1 MTVLERCD
9 RIATTTHIVY
19 SDDSTIHTVDGINVI
34 DDEVYVSC
42 KDGMMFL
49 DLDVFTLEEA
59 ANVERRMINITKL
72 NGIKYN
78 D

>member
-1 MTVLERCD
+1 MTILERCD
-9 RIATTTHIVY
+9 RIATTSHIVY

-34 DDEVYVSC
+34 DEEVYVSC

-59 ANVERRMINITKL
+59 ADVERSMINITKL

>member
-1 MTVLERCD
+1 MNILQRCD
-9 RIATTTHIVY
+9 RVANTTHIVY

-34 DDEVYVSC
+34 EDEVYVSC
-42 KDGMMFL
+42 KDGMMFR
-49 DLDVFTLEEA
+49 DTDVFTLEEA
-59 ANVERRMINITKL
+59 ANVERRMINICKL

>member
-1 MTVLERCD
+1 M
-9 RIATTTHIVY
+9 
-19 SDDSTIHTVDGINVI
+19 VDGVNVI

-49 DLDVFTLEEA
+49 DTDVFTLEEA

-72 NGIKYN
+72 NDIKYN